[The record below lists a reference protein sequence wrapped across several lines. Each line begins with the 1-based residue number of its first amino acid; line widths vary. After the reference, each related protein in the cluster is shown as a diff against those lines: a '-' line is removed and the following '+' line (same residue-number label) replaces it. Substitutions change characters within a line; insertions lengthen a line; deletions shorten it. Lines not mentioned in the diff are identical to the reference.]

1 MTTEGKTLDKIE
13 ETPIQVPDT
22 DLLQL
27 ADKIVAVIEK
37 GKQHL
42 AISINQTIKSTYWN
56 IGRHIVEFEQ
66 QGSARAKYG
75 AGLLSRLAKIL
86 RAKVGRGYSHPNLN
100 NMRKFYLM
108 FPSFQTADKFES
120 SIFQTSEKLKI
131 VSDKLTWSHICE
143 LITIDDPLEREF
155 YQNECVSEGWTVDAL
170 HRQKESGLFMRLA
183 LSKDKKGVIE
193 LAHKGQQIQSAEDV
207 VKDTYTLEFLG
218 IDAKKRYRESDLE
231 QKLIDNMQK
240 FLLELGKGF
249 TFVGSQY
256 ALTINNVHYYVDV
269 VFYHRI
275 LKCFVLIDI
284 KRGAVR
290 HKDIGQ
296 MNMYMGYFNKEENVA
311 GDNPPIG
318 IVMGHYKDELMVEYA
333 TYGMDSNLFVSKYEL
348 FLPNKEEL
356 RKLVMDV
363 LKRESHNGTQQ
374 AE

>member
-1 MTTEGKTLDKIE
+1 ME
-13 ETPIQVPDT
+13 ENKASDITKQTAIQMPDS
-22 DLLQL
+22 DLMQL
-27 ADKIVAVIEK
+27 ADRIVAVIDQ
-37 GKQHL
+37 GKQQL
-42 AISINQTIKSTYWN
+42 AISINQTMKSTYWN
-56 IGRHIVEFEQ
+56 VGRHIVEFEQ
-66 QGSARAKYG
+66 QGNARAKYG
-75 AGLLSRLAKIL
+75 SSLLSRLAKIL
-86 RAKVGRGYSHPNLN
+86 RARIGRGYSHPNLN

-108 FPSFQTADKFES
+108 FP
-120 SIFQTSEKLKI
+120 ILQTSEKSVLPNFQM
-131 VSDKLTWSHICE
+131 SEKLTWSHICE

-155 YQNECVSEGWTVDAL
+155 YLNECVAEGWTVDAL

-183 LSKDKKGVIE
+183 LSKDKKGVME
-193 LAHKGQQIQSAEDV
+193 LAQKGQQIQTAEDV

-218 IDAKKRYRESDLE
+218 IDDKKRYKERDLE

-249 TFVGSQY
+249 TFVGRQNV
-256 ALTINNVHYYVDV
+256 LMINNVRYHVDL

-284 KRGAVR
+284 KRGAVK

-296 MNMYMGYFNKEENVA
+296 MNMYMGYFAKEENVE

-318 IVMGHYKDELMVEYA
+318 IVMSHYKDELLVEYA

-356 RKLVMDV
+356 RKLVMNV
-363 LKRESHNGTQQ
+363 LK
-374 AE
+374 

>member
-1 MTTEGKTLDKIE
+1 MDEKKNQALNNVKQ
-13 ETPIQVPDT
+13 TPVQMPDA
-22 DLLQL
+22 DLVQL
-27 ADKIVAVIEK
+27 ADKIVAVIEM
-37 GKQHL
+37 GKQRL

-56 IGRHIVEFEQ
+56 VGRYIVEFEQ
-66 QGSARAKYG
+66 QGDTRAKYG
-75 AGLLSRLAKIL
+75 ASLLSRLAKIL
-86 RAKVGRGYSHPNLN
+86 RARVGRGYSHPNLN

-108 FPSFQTADKFES
+108 YPNFQMSDKFKS
-120 SIFQTSEKLKI
+120 SIFQTSEKCQT

-155 YQNECVSEGWTVDAL
+155 YQNECVTEGWTVDAL

-193 LAHKGQQIQSAEDV
+193 LVHKGQQIQTAEDV
-207 VKDTYTLEFLG
+207 VKDTYTLGFLG
-218 IDAKKRYRESDLE
+218 IDDKKRYKESELE

-249 TFVGSQY
+249 AFVGRQY
-256 ALTINNVHYYVDV
+256 ALTVNNVHYHVDL

-284 KRGAVR
+284 KRGAVK

-296 MNMYMGYFNKEENVA
+296 MNMYMGYFAKEENVE
-311 GDNPPIG
+311 GDNPPVG
-318 IVMGHYKDELMVEYA
+318 IVLSHYKDELMVEYA

-356 RKLVMDV
+356 RKLVMNI
-363 LKRESHNGTQQ
+363 LK
-374 AE
+374 

>member
-1 MTTEGKTLDKIE
+1 MEENKALGIIKQTT
-13 ETPIQVPDT
+13 IQMPDS
-22 DLLQL
+22 DLMQL
-27 ADKIVAVIEK
+27 ADRIVAVIEQ
-37 GKQHL
+37 GKQQL
-42 AISINQTIKSTYWN
+42 AISINQTMKSTYWN
-56 IGRHIVEFEQ
+56 VGRHIVEFEQ
-66 QGSARAKYG
+66 QGNARAKYG
-75 AGLLSRLAKIL
+75 SSLLSRLAKIL
-86 RAKVGRGYSHPNLN
+86 RARVGRGYSHPNLN

-108 FPSFQTADKFES
+108 FP
-120 SIFQTSEKLKI
+120 ILQTSDKSVLPNFQMSE
-131 VSDKLTWSHICE
+131 KLTWSHICE

-155 YQNECVSEGWTVDAL
+155 YLNECVAEGWTVDAL

-183 LSKDKKGVIE
+183 LSKDKKGVME
-193 LAHKGQQIQSAEDV
+193 LAQKGQQIQTAEDV

-218 IDAKKRYRESDLE
+218 IDDKKRYKERDLE

-249 TFVGSQY
+249 TFVGRQY
-256 ALTINNVHYYVDV
+256 VLMINNVRYHVDL

-284 KRGAVR
+284 KRGAVK

-296 MNMYMGYFNKEENVA
+296 MNMYMGYFAKEENVE

-318 IVMGHYKDELMVEYA
+318 IVMSHYKDELLVEYA

-356 RKLVMDV
+356 RKLVMNV
-363 LKRESHNGTQQ
+363 LK
-374 AE
+374 

>member
-1 MTTEGKTLDKIE
+1 MEKNKATDITEQTA
-13 ETPIQVPDT
+13 IQVPDS
-22 DLLQL
+22 DLMQL
-27 ADKIVAVIEK
+27 ADRIVAVIDQ
-37 GKQHL
+37 GKQQL
-42 AISINQTIKSTYWN
+42 AISINQTMKSTYWN
-56 IGRHIVEFEQ
+56 VGRHIVEFEQ
-66 QGSARAKYG
+66 KGNARAKYG
-75 AGLLSRLAKIL
+75 SSLLSRLAKIL
-86 RAKVGRGYSHPNLN
+86 RARVGRGYSHPNLN

-108 FPSFQTADKFES
+108 FPILQTSDKS
-120 SIFQTSEKLKI
+120 VLSIFQTSE
-131 VSDKLTWSHICE
+131 KLTWSHICE

-155 YQNECVSEGWTVDAL
+155 YLNECVAAGWTVDAL

-183 LSKDKKGVIE
+183 LSKDKKGVME
-193 LAHKGQQIQSAEDV
+193 LAHKGQQIQTAQDV

-218 IDAKKRYRESDLE
+218 IDDKRYKERELE

-249 TFVGSQY
+249 TFVGRQY
-256 ALTINNVHYYVDV
+256 PLLINNVHYHVDL

-284 KRGAVR
+284 KRGAVK

-296 MNMYMGYFNKEENVA
+296 MNMYMGYFAKEENVE

-318 IVMGHYKDELMVEYA
+318 IVMSHYKDELLVEYA

-356 RKLVMDV
+356 RKLVMNV
-363 LKRESHNGTQQ
+363 LK
-374 AE
+374 

>member
-1 MTTEGKTLDKIE
+1 ME
-13 ETPIQVPDT
+13 ENKASDITKQTAIQMPDS
-22 DLLQL
+22 DLMQL
-27 ADKIVAVIEK
+27 ADRIVAVIDQ
-37 GKQHL
+37 GKQQL
-42 AISINQTIKSTYWN
+42 AISINQTMKSTYWN
-56 IGRHIVEFEQ
+56 VGRHIVEFEQ
-66 QGSARAKYG
+66 QGNARAKYG
-75 AGLLSRLAKIL
+75 SSLLSRLAKIL
-86 RAKVGRGYSHPNLN
+86 RARVGRGYSHPNLN

-108 FPSFQTADKFES
+108 FP
-120 SIFQTSEKLKI
+120 ILQTSEKSVLPNFQM
-131 VSDKLTWSHICE
+131 SEKLTWSHICE

-155 YQNECVSEGWTVDAL
+155 YLNECVAEGWTVDAL

-183 LSKDKKGVIE
+183 LSKDKKGVME
-193 LAHKGQQIQSAEDV
+193 LAQKGQQIQTAEDV

-218 IDAKKRYRESDLE
+218 IDDKKRYKERELE

-249 TFVGSQY
+249 TFVGRQY
-256 ALTINNVHYYVDV
+256 VLMINNVRYHVDL

-284 KRGAVR
+284 KRGAVK

-296 MNMYMGYFNKEENVA
+296 MNMYMGYFAKEENVE

-318 IVMGHYKDELMVEYA
+318 IVMSHYKDELLVEYA

-356 RKLVMDV
+356 RKLVMNV
-363 LKRESHNGTQQ
+363 L
-374 AE
+374 

>member
-1 MTTEGKTLDKIE
+1 MNDIKNDVKQI
-13 ETPIQVPDT
+13 PIQMPDA
-22 DLLQL
+22 DLIQL
-27 ADKIVAVIEK
+27 ADKIVAVIEM
-37 GKQHL
+37 GKRQL
-42 AISINQTIKSTYWN
+42 AISINQIIKSTYWN
-56 IGRHIVEFEQ
+56 VGRHIVEFEQ
-66 QGSARAKYG
+66 QGNARAKYG
-75 AGLLSRLAKIL
+75 TSLLSHLAKIL
-86 RAKVGRGYSHPNLN
+86 RARVGRGYSHPNLN

-108 FPSFQTADKFES
+108 FPNFQMSDKLNPP
-120 SIFQTSEKLKI
+120 ILQMSE
-131 VSDKLTWSHICE
+131 KLTWSHICE
-143 LITIDDPLEREF
+143 LITIDDSLEREF
-155 YQNECVSEGWTVDAL
+155 YLNECIAEGWTVDTL

-183 LSKDKKGVIE
+183 LSKDKEGVIE
-193 LAHKGQQIQSAEDV
+193 LAHKGQQIQTAEDV

-218 IDAKKRYRESDLE
+218 IDDKRRYKESELE

-249 TFVGSQY
+249 AFVGRQY
-256 ALTINNVHYYVDV
+256 ALTINNVHYHVDL

-284 KRGAVR
+284 KRGAVK

-296 MNMYMGYFNKEENVA
+296 MNMYMGYFAKEENVE

-318 IVMGHYKDELMVEYA
+318 IVMSHYKDELMVEYA

-363 LKRESHNGTQQ
+363 LK
-374 AE
+374 